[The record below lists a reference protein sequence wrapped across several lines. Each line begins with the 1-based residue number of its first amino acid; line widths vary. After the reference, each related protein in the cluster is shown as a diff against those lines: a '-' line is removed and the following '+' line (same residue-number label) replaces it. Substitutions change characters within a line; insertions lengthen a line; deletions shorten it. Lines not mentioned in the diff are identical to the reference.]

1 MATKIPQG
9 FSRRVPVSKPYL
21 MTRNQ
26 ALRISSSHF
35 TQFMTKSTIY
45 GVVVD
50 MPMAPN
56 VITTL
61 ACYING
67 AANLYFSNGND
78 YSGASQRY
86 PGLVQAARAFV
97 TNAANYLSDDNMA
110 DSLELPAGR
119 VHYAYLLT
127 TGGIHRIALSPFAS
141 NQDPAE
147 RVFMNMYQR
156 VMNELRAAQMKDQ
169 AAGIDPKKAVIPN
182 PKEEN

>member
-1 MATKIPQG
+1 MATQKPNG

-45 GVVVD
+45 GVIVD

-86 PGLVQAARAFV
+86 PALVQATRAFV
-97 TNAANYLSDDNMA
+97 TNAAAYIRDDNRA
-110 DSLELPAGR
+110 DSLELPAGKL
-119 VHYAYLLT
+119 HFAYLLT
-127 TGGIHRIALSPFAS
+127 TSGIHRIALNPLPS
-141 NQDPAE
+141 NTDPAE

-156 VMNELRAAQMKDQ
+156 VMGELRVAQMKDQ
-169 AAGIDPKKAVIPN
+169 AAGIDPKKAIIPN
-182 PKEEN
+182 PKEEA